1 MKMFNDC
8 TTTVYQELPVFYLPQ
23 VMGLIATG
31 QWQLNLILDSD
42 PQTTPGT
49 TSVRPDSLQNI

>member
-1 MKMFNDC
+1 MFNDC